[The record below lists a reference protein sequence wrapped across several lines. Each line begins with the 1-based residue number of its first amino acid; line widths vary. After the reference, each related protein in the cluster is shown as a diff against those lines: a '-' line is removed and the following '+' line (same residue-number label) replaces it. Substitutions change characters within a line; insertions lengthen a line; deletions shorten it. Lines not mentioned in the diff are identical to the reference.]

1 MENWIFHLNAWVEWV
16 NFLIHLHARPFPGSR
31 SALSLCGTQ
40 AHQSKLQASLPHYRT
55 GWHGERGRVSP
66 LRLYRPSWE
75 NLFLSYR
82 EDALLLTLS
91 LSGGRVEVGVRCG
104 QMNPPTQW
112 RILESAPYPK
122 CFKQWRGKQQ
132 VLLTVSWTR
141 GVWTGTLCLSLHP
154 TGTGTAS
161 LSTGCALRPGL
172 RSQFPTLSSPGGG
185 GSFK

>member
-1 MENWIFHLNAWVEWV
+1 MPGHS
-16 NFLIHLHARPFPGSR
+16 PGSR
-31 SALSLCGTQ
+31 SALSLYGTQ

-82 EDALLLTLS
+82 EDALFLTLS

-141 GVWTGTLCLSLHP
+141 GVWTGTLCLSLLP
-154 TGTGTAS
+154 NWYGNCI
-161 LSTGCALRPGL
+161 LVNWLCP
-172 RSQFPTLSSPGGG
+172 SPRAEKSIPDPVKSWGWGGVG
-185 GSFK
+185 WVLNKR